1 MIKKEIGEMK
11 SESVKKVIEYFD
23 HIAKRGTAKD
33 IGVSGSFMTS
43 LCKRGYMKVV
53 DTEESFICIDE
64 SRNLYQKVE
73 INIYAPAKPIK
84 VMFGDYCQSINRL
97 AEAEKTKANSMIEC
111 AKNRLTSAQCLISRI
126 DFVNPSN

>member
-1 MIKKEIGEMK
+1 MIKKEIGEMR
-11 SESVKKVIEYFD
+11 SDSVKKVVEYFN
-23 HIAKRGTAKD
+23 HIAQRGTAKD

-43 LCKRGYMKVV
+43 LCARGYMRVV

-84 VMFGDYCQSINRL
+84 VMFGDYCQSINKL
-97 AEAEKTKANSMIEC
+97 AEAEKAKANTMIEC

-126 DFVNPSN
+126 EFVNPSN

>member
-11 SESVKKVIEYFD
+11 SESIKKVIGYFD

-43 LCKRGYMKVV
+43 LCARGYMRVV

-84 VMFGDYCQSINRL
+84 VMFADYCKSINKL
-97 AEAEKTKANSMIEC
+97 AEAEKAKANTMIEC

-126 DFVNPSN
+126 EFVNPSN

>member
-33 IGVSGSFMTS
+33 IGVSGSFMSS
-43 LCKRGYMKVV
+43 LCARGYMRII

-64 SRNLYQKVE
+64 SRDLYRKVE
-73 INIYAPAKPIK
+73 INVYAPAKPIK

-97 AEAEKTKANSMIEC
+97 AEAEKAKANSMIEC
-111 AKNRLTSAQCLISRI
+111 AKNRLTSAQSLISRI
-126 DFVNPSN
+126 EFVNPSN